1 MAGMEQL
8 EIHSKSYLVR
18 WVNVKGGHT
27 ISWSIQPH
35 KKPINF
41 GIFKHPGSGA
51 APTPR
56 LPSTTYDAPP
66 TPGLQPVDTT
76 LETPQPQAASL
87 AVIEKLK
94 GIGLKLIDWHGTCEA
109 NQVTSGEYNVPDSEG
124 GMYALVFDNTFAKS
138 FAKQATF
145 VLLTYP
151 TDSAP
156 QSNHQIH
163 HFQGT
168 SSGSL
173 PSTRPRSKS
182 KLKIEK
188 RGSSDSIPRP
198 GSSINQ
204 VDGPSAQVP
213 SRVDHYSD
221 SSTNSAFF
229 TGILQ
234 KRRRKRHQGYA
245 RRFFSLDFTS
255 STLSYY
261 HNRNTLAL
269 RGAVPLSLAAIG
281 ANGTTR
287 EISIDSGAEVWH
299 LRAPNQK
306 EFEAWKNALEA
317 ASKSSNNKPSLPN
330 GLGVAPVTH
339 SRSKPQLIVE
349 EEREWFRLQSLV
361 EKVAVSRDTAR
372 RLAKDTDPKYL
383 SLSTSSSIAGSST
396 DLSRTQELPSVEGS
410 PVENPINDEYFQNGE
425 RRPFWKRKVSS
436 ARATPGIF
444 KRSVSAQPQLPSPR
458 SLSISTER
466 AQLSFPR
473 QSQFRSFP
481 EDNLHEQCM
490 ILLRDLDLVVAEF
503 TNLIAENKKRRSPE
517 AAPVNSRVSMDSQG
531 TQEFFDAEGGEG
543 SQLLTIQHETDDEA
557 EPVDNDFPTDDHDS
571 ASEIEDDDSL
581 ERSMLA
587 GGTAMSLF
595 PSKAKS
601 LNPLPLEP
609 VKRRRSVPS
618 PTITPPSIIGFLRK
632 NVGKDFSTISMPV
645 AANEPISLLQKLS
658 EQLEYSYLLDDA
670 AKHSSTSMERLLYVA
685 AFAVSSQS
693 SLRVKERA
701 LRKPFNP
708 MLGETFELVRE
719 DRGFRFMA
727 EKISHR
733 PVRMACQAES
743 ENWSL
748 TQSPLPTQKFWGKSV
763 ELITEGR
770 IRIVLHASGDCFS
783 WTPATVI
790 LRNLIAGEKYAEPV
804 GTITITNETTGEK
817 AVVTFKIKGM
827 WSGRSEDVAVELF
840 DSHGDEVPLG
850 LVGKWTQSLAIVEN
864 GNPRSPNIWNI
875 GDLVSDAT
883 KCYGFTTFTASL
895 NELLERDETKLPPT
909 DSRFR
914 PDQRAAEEGDWDKA
928 ELLKAKLEEGQRER
942 RRLMDEEEVE
952 WQPMWFTKADGVE
965 GEEVWK
971 LKSGK
976 ESYWEHRAK
985 GDWKGVKNILA
996 V

>member
-1 MAGMEQL
+1 M
-8 EIHSKSYLVR
+8 
-18 WVNVKGGHT
+18 
-27 ISWSIQPH
+27 
-35 KKPINF
+35 
-41 GIFKHPGSGA
+41 
-51 APTPR
+51 
-56 LPSTTYDAPP
+56 PSDAS
-66 TPGLQPVDTT
+66 
-76 LETPQPQAASL
+76 QPQSSSS

-94 GIGLKLIDWHGTCEA
+94 GIGLKLIKWHGTCEA

-156 QSNHQIH
+156 QSNHQVH

-173 PSTRPRSKS
+173 TSSRPRSKS
-182 KLKIEK
+182 KPKVEK
-188 RGSSDSIPRP
+188 RGSSELINHP
-198 GSSINQ
+198 GPPIND
-204 VDGPSAQVP
+204 VGGPSAQI
-213 SRVDHYSD
+213 STRVDHNSD
-221 SSTNSAFF
+221 SSTTSAFF

-234 KRRRKRHQGYA
+234 KRRRKKHQGYA

-269 RGAVPLSLAAIG
+269 RGAVPLSLAAVG

-299 LRAPNQK
+299 LRAPSQK
-306 EFEAWKNALEA
+306 EFESWKAALES
-317 ASKSSNNKPSLPN
+317 ASKSPNNRVSLPH
-330 GLGVAPVTH
+330 GLGAGTGAQ
-339 SRSKPQLIVE
+339 SRSKSQLNIE
-349 EEREWFRLQSLV
+349 DEHEWAKLQSLV
-361 EKVAVSRDTAR
+361 DKVATSRDIAR

-396 DLSRTQELPSVEGS
+396 DLSRTQEAPSAEGS
-410 PVENPINDEYFQNGE
+410 PIESSINDEFFQNGE
-425 RRPFWKRKVSS
+425 RRSFWKRKVSNS
-436 ARATPGIF
+436 RAGPGMF

-458 SLSISTER
+458 GLSISTER
-466 AQLSFPR
+466 AQTSFPR
-473 QSQFRSFP
+473 QSQLRSFP
-481 EDNLHEQCM
+481 EDSLHEQCM
-490 ILLRDLDLVVAEF
+490 LLLRDLDLVVAEF
-503 TNLIAENKKRRSPE
+503 TNLIAESRERRSPE
-517 AAPVNSRVSMDSQG
+517 VALVNSRISIDSQG
-531 TQEFFDAEGGEG
+531 TQEFFDAEGGEA

-557 EPVDNDFPTDDHDS
+557 EPVENDFTADDHDS

-581 ERSMLA
+581 ERSMVA
-587 GGTAMSLF
+587 GGAAISLF
-595 PSKAKS
+595 PSKAKT
-601 LNPLPLEP
+601 LTPLPLQP
-609 VKRRRSVPS
+609 VRRRKSVPP
-618 PTITPPSIIGFLRK
+618 PTVTPPSTIGFLRK

-645 AANEPISLLQKLS
+645 SANEPISLLQKLS
-658 EQLEYSYLLDDA
+658 EQLEYSNLLDEA
-670 AKHSSTSMERLLYVA
+670 ANQSSSSLERLLYVA

-743 ENWSL
+743 EKWSL

-770 IRIVLHASGDCFS
+770 IRVILHGTGDYFS
-783 WTPATVI
+783 WTPAIVI

-804 GTITITNETTGEK
+804 GSITITNETTSEK
-817 AVVTFKIKGM
+817 AVVTFKVKGM
-827 WSGRSEDVAVELF
+827 WSGRSEDVVVELF
-840 DSHGDEVPLG
+840 DSQGGELPLS
-850 LVGKWTQSLAIVEN
+850 LIGKWTQSLTVIEN
-864 GNPRSPNIWNI
+864 GIPRSQNIWHI
-875 GDLVSDAT
+875 GDLVPDAS
-883 KCYGFTTFTASL
+883 KCYGFTSFTASL
-895 NELLERDETKLPPT
+895 NEMIDRDQDQLPPT

-928 ELLKAKLEEGQRER
+928 ERFKAKLEEGQRER
-942 RRLMDEEEVE
+942 RRLMEEDGSE
-952 WQPMWFTKADGVE
+952 WQPAWFAKVEGVE

-971 LKSGK
+971 LRSGK

-985 GDWKGVKNILA
+985 GDWKGISHILA